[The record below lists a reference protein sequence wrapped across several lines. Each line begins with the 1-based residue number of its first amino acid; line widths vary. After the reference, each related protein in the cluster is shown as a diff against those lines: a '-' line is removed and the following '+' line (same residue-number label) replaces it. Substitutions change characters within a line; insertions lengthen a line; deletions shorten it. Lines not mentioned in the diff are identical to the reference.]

1 MTRKDYKLLA
11 DVIVEAHNR
20 YHELDPDMLEEAVD
34 LENLLADEL
43 NRAYS
48 NFSRTKWHD
57 YIFDK
62 SRPEVANQ

>member
-11 DVIVEAHNR
+11 DVVVEAHNR
-20 YHELDPDMLEEAVD
+20 YHEHEQKHDMLDEI
-34 LENLLADEL
+34 ENLLADEL

-62 SRPEVANQ
+62 SRPKVGNQ